1 MQVLPMIVKSKSEFE
16 EYGYFFQDY
25 DGRDEKTT
33 FAVKMLDLDLPDYA
47 VKSENLRELFGSAVS
62 MNFMRDIKSQI
73 QREDDEEQAEKSI
86 MVKHFII
93 DFSKLILMFKIRH
106 DMEDTVQTNVLKK
119 GEPLTQYD
127 LQYYVYRVTRK
138 YSKSIEQCDTL
149 RAVIDDQFFKQTSSY
164 FNRLFLS
171 FVMFFVL
178 PYLI

>member
-1 MQVLPMIVKSKSEFE
+1 
-16 EYGYFFQDY
+16 
-25 DGRDEKTT
+25 
-33 FAVKMLDLDLPDYA
+33 
-47 VKSENLRELFGSAVS
+47 
-62 MNFMRDIKSQI
+62 
-73 QREDDEEQAEKSI
+73 